1 MVDSSTLHEIDISGP
16 ANALRVLRAMDYL
29 LVIVC
34 SNYLVLFLTMP
45 LLHPGITRDSH
56 FALTLVVL
64 VPVLSFIIYTGWRH
78 VGVIDVNVWPAYF
91 AAFPL
96 LFLFS
101 LFIAWD
107 LLATSARKGEVI
119 QREGWLFVFLMWAG
133 AIGGFAT
140 LRRLKRMRL
149 ANFSAPLVDILR
161 DLNAYRGRRGTGA
174 GGIKRIDVPRGIAL
188 GLLGGILLLGT
199 ALAPLLAGAY
209 LTQDAARQV
218 QKVGLVGCLLLVSAR
233 RYFQVSA
240 DALLAADHRKPILF
254 LRSFADDQQATGES
268 SGTTGSYP
276 LFTDTAAAS
285 APPSDPNREWPAH
298 PLAGVAQ
305 STRALGRKAAATLL
319 DFSLET
325 RLANHFMYFGPF
337 IAVGS
342 PSEPAPMI
350 GAARAILPDSEWQS
364 RVMAWM
370 SASSN
375 IVMYLGSSQWVT
387 WELAKVV
394 NTGRAAKLILM
405 FPEMTE
411 WRSPNRTVSA
421 ELEARMTY
429 ARQAFVNTKWGRAL
443 TACQDPQDVRALLF
457 RSDGSVIAI
466 KSGPKNRDA
475 YHLAALLAHYILLRE
490 TVAWLVGIDG
500 AVRDQQFAVDT
511 DTFNIGAASDNNLV
525 IDHDKYVSR
534 HHAILSR
541 RNGDLAIADRQSK
554 NGTFVNGKK
563 LGDAPTTLRV
573 GDRIRIGH
581 SSFEIAPGSKES
593 AVR

>member
-1 MVDSSTLHEIDISGP
+1 
-16 ANALRVLRAMDYL
+16 
-29 LVIVC
+29 
-34 SNYLVLFLTMP
+34 
-45 LLHPGITRDSH
+45 
-56 FALTLVVL
+56 
-64 VPVLSFIIYTGWRH
+64 
-78 VGVIDVNVWPAYF
+78 
-91 AAFPL
+91 
-96 LFLFS
+96 
-101 LFIAWD
+101 
-107 LLATSARKGEVI
+107 
-119 QREGWLFVFLMWAG
+119 MWAG
-133 AIGGFAT
+133 AVGGLAT

-149 ANFSAPLVDILR
+149 AHFSAPLVEILR
-161 DLNAYRGRRGTGA
+161 DLNAYRGRRA
-174 GGIKRIDVPRGIAL
+174 GSAGHIERINVPRGIAF

-218 QKVGLVGCLLLVSAR
+218 QKLGLVGCLLLVGAR
-233 RYFQVSA
+233 RYLQVSA
-240 DALLAADHRKPILF
+240 DALLAVDHRKPILF
-254 LRSFADDQQATGES
+254 LRSFADDQQAPGES
-268 SGTTGSYP
+268 SGTTDSYP
-276 LFTDTAAAS
+276 LRTDTAAVP

-298 PLAGVAQ
+298 PLAGAAQ

-370 SASSN
+370 SASSS

-405 FPEMTE
+405 FPEMTA
-411 WRSPNRTVSA
+411 WRSPHRTVSA
-421 ELEARMTY
+421 ELEARMIY

-466 KSGPKNRDA
+466 KSGPTNRDS
-475 YHLAALLAHYILLRE
+475 YHLAALLAHYILLKV

-541 RNGDLAIADRQSK
+541 RNSDLAIADRQSK

-581 SSFEIAPGSKES
+581 SSFEIAPGSKEL

>member
-1 MVDSSTLHEIDISGP
+1 MVDSSTVREIDISRP
-16 ANALRVLRAMDYL
+16 ANALRLLRAMDYL

-45 LLHPGITRDSH
+45 LLYPNMTKDSR
-56 FALTLVVL
+56 FVLTLVVL

-78 VGVIDVNVWPAYF
+78 VGVIDVNVWPAYL

-119 QREGWLFVFLMWAG
+119 PREGWLFVLLMWAG
-133 AIGGFAT
+133 AIVGFAT
-140 LRRLKRMRL
+140 LLRLKRMRL
-149 ANFSAPLVDILR
+149 AHFSAPLVEILR
-161 DLNAYRGRRGTGA
+161 DLNAYRGRRAASA
-174 GGIKRIDVPRGIAL
+174 GRIKRINVPRGIAL
-188 GLLGGILLLGT
+188 GLLGGIVLLGT
-199 ALAPLLAGAY
+199 ALAPLLAGPY
-209 LTQDAARQV
+209 LTKDAARHL
-218 QKVGLVGCLLLVSAR
+218 QKLGLVGCLLLVGAR

-254 LRSFADDQQATGES
+254 LRSFADDQQAPGES
-268 SGTTGSYP
+268 PGTTDSYP
-276 LFTDTAAAS
+276 LLKDTAAAP
-285 APPSDPNREWPAH
+285 APPGDPNREWPAH
-298 PLAGVAQ
+298 PLAGAAQ
-305 STRALGRKAAATLL
+305 SSRELGRRAAATLL

-342 PSEPAPMI
+342 PSEPVPMI
-350 GAARAILPDSEWQS
+350 GAARVVLPDSEWQS

-370 SASSN
+370 SGASN

-405 FPEMTE
+405 FPEMTG
-411 WRSPNRTVSA
+411 WRSRGRTVSE

-429 ARQAFVNTKWGRAL
+429 ARQAFSNTKWGQAL
-443 TACQDPQDVRALLF
+443 TACQNPQDVRTLLF
-457 RSDGSVIAI
+457 RSDGFVIAI
-466 KSGPKNRDA
+466 RSGPKNRDA
-475 YHLAALLAHYILLRE
+475 YHLAALLAHYIFLNE
-490 TVAWLVGIDG
+490 TVAWLIGIDG

-511 DTFNIGAASDNNLV
+511 GTFNIGAASDNNLV
-525 IDHDKYVSR
+525 IDHDNYVSR
-534 HHAILSR
+534 HHAILSS
-541 RNGDLAIADRQSK
+541 RNGGLAIADRHSK
-554 NGTFVNGKK
+554 NGTFVNDNR
-563 LGDAPTTLRV
+563 LGDGPTALRV

-581 SSFEIAPGSKES
+581 SSFEVAPGSKKS
-593 AVR
+593 AR